1 MFCLFQGE
9 ASLLTDAEV
18 CALVSANHIPGYM
31 IEKVVDNPERG
42 VGIRRMVLAKKA
54 NFGNALSH
62 LPFQN
67 YDYSCVSFCA

>member
-1 MFCLFQGE
+1 M
-9 ASLLTDAEV
+9 LTDVEV

-31 IEKVVDNPERG
+31 IEKEVNNFERG

-54 NFGNALSH
+54 NFGSALSH

-67 YDYSCVSFCA
+67 YDYSLVSSYPKFLKFVLS